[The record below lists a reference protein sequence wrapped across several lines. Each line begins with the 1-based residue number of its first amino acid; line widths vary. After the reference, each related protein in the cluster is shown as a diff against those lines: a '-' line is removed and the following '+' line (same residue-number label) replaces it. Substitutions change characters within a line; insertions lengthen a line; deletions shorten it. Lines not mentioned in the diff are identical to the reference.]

1 MRDPL
6 LVAGYLAVFA
16 VMVVSYNSWSDNEW
30 VVMGVVA
37 SFLVSGLA
45 LWVYIAQSSRP
56 DGD

>member
-1 MRDPL
+1 M
-6 LVAGYLAVFA
+6 AGYLIVFG
-16 VMVVSYNSWSDNEW
+16 VMVITYNSWSDNEW

-45 LWVYIAQSSRP
+45 LWVYIAQDYRG

>member
-1 MRDPL
+1 MRNPL
-6 LVAGYLAVFA
+6 LVAGYLVVFG
-16 VMVVSYNSWSDNEW
+16 VMVITYNSWSDNEW

-45 LWVYIAQSSRP
+45 LWVYIAQDYRG